1 MNAALVDLPIL
12 VGGASAI
19 VGVILARV
27 FSPSQAEIRQLIEA
41 RALARWQALV
51 EEERARNRAEYDW
64 LEGLERARELAAPWP
79 GADAAR
85 EDSAVPPMH
94 LYHGTSRDALTS
106 ILQHGLEGRTRGV
119 AFLSSDIRE
128 ARRYG
133 ERHGDFVI
141 VRIAANQAYQRG
153 VAFTQRAGPDFTTP
167 WIPPQFVDLDW
178 ILQERRARLT
188 GRL

>member
-1 MNAALVDLPIL
+1 MA
-12 VGGASAI
+12 
-19 VGVILARV
+19 GVVLARL
-27 FSPSQAEIRQLIEA
+27 FSPSQAEIQQRLEA
-41 RALARWQALV
+41 RALARWLAQQ
-51 EEERARNRAEYDW
+51 EEERARHREEAEW
-64 LEGLERARELAAPWP
+64 LEGLERARELAVPWP

-106 ILQHGLEGRTRGV
+106 MLQRGLEGRTRGQ

-128 ARRYG
+128 ARRHAA
-133 ERHGDFVI
+133 RHGDFVI
-141 VRIAANQAYQRG
+141 VRVAANQAYQRG
-153 VAFTQRAGPDFTTP
+153 VLFTQGVGPDFTSP
-167 WIPPQFVDLDW
+167 WIPPQFIDLDW